1 MNCARTQGKIMNLKV
16 KIADIEFQNP
26 ITVASGTF
34 WYKDA
39 YYTKEEMRNFGAV
52 VPKTV
57 TLNERKGNPPPR
69 ISETPAG
76 MVNAIGIENL
86 GADDFIQNKLS
97 ALQEADVP
105 IIVSIMGNSIDEFT
119 ALAEKFSD
127 QKNVVALELN
137 LSCPNLQKKILIAQD
152 ATLTAE
158 TVAAV
163 KKVSKISVIAKLTP
177 NVTNI
182 AEIAL
187 AAEGAGADGVAL
199 INTLGAM
206 VINTKLRKPLLGNI
220 SGGLSGPA
228 IRPVAVKMVYDV
240 AKAVKIPI
248 IGMGGIMTV
257 NDALEF
263 LMAGATM
270 VAVGTANFVNPEA
283 PFEILAGI
291 QQYMEDNNIDD
302 IGKIIGCAH

>member
-1 MNCARTQGKIMNLKV
+1 MNLKV
-16 KIADIEFQNP
+16 NIADSEFQNP

-34 WYKDA
+34 WYKDK
-39 YYTKEEMRNFGAV
+39 YYTKDEMKGFGAI

-57 TLNERKGNPPPR
+57 TLNAREGNAMPR
-69 ISETPAG
+69 ICETPSG

-86 GADDFIQNKLS
+86 GADDFIANKLP
-97 ALQEADVP
+97 ALQETGIPV
-105 IIVSIMGNSIDEFT
+105 IVSVMGNSTEEFI
-119 ALAEKFSD
+119 ALAEKFSG
-127 QKNVVALELN
+127 QQNVVALEVN
-137 LSCPNLQKKILIAQD
+137 LSCPNLQKKVLIAQD

-158 TVAAV
+158 TVIAV
-163 KKVSKISVIAKLTP
+163 KKVSKIPVIAKLTP

-182 AEIAL
+182 LEIAL
-187 AAEGAGADGVAL
+187 SAEDAGADGLAL

-206 VINTKLRKPLLGNI
+206 VIDTAKRKPLLGNV

-240 AKAVKIPI
+240 AKAVKVPI
-248 IGMGGIMTV
+248 IGMGGIMTA

-263 LMAGATM
+263 LMAGAAM

-291 QQYMEDNNIDD
+291 KNYMAENKIDGIND
-302 IGKIIGCAH
+302 IIGCAIK

>member
-1 MNCARTQGKIMNLKV
+1 MNLKI

-26 ITVASGTF
+26 VTVASGTF

-39 YYTKEEMRNFGAV
+39 YYTHDEMRQFGAI

-57 TLNERKGNPPPR
+57 TLNAREGNPPPR
-69 ISETPAG
+69 IAETPAG
-76 MVNAIGIENL
+76 MVNAIGIENN
-86 GADDFIQNKLS
+86 GADDFIQNKLP
-97 ALQEADVP
+97 ALQETGVP
-105 IIVSIMGNSIDEFT
+105 IIASVMGTSEEEFI

-127 QKNVVALELN
+127 LKNVVALELN

-152 ATLTAE
+152 ARATFE
-158 TVAAV
+158 TVKAV
-163 KKVSKISVIAKLTP
+163 TQVSKIPVIAKLTP
-177 NVTNI
+177 NVTDI
-182 AEIAL
+182 SEIAL
-187 AAEGAGADGVAL
+187 AAQDAGADGLAL
-199 INTLGAM
+199 INTLSGM
-206 VINTKLRKPLLGNI
+206 VMDTKSRKPLLGNV

-240 AKAVKIPI
+240 AKAVNIPV
-248 IGMGGIMTV
+248 IGMGGIMTS

-283 PFEILAGI
+283 PFEILEGI
-291 QQYMEDNNIDD
+291 KRYMKENGVKD
-302 IGKIIGCAH
+302 IKELIGCALNK